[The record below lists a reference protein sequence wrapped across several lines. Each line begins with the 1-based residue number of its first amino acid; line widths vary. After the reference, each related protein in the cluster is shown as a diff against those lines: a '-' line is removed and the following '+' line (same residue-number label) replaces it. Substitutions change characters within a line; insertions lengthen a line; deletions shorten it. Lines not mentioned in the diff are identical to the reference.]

1 MNRQGIPLNCV
12 LSDCALATITAHLTT
27 LAYIS
32 MDKSQS
38 PSSLDPAFATGTLGQ
53 RVAAALLKKI
63 QADGLAV
70 GTRLPS
76 EQAMA
81 THFQVSRNIVREAI
95 ALLKQEGML
104 DTRKGSGAFVSRLP
118 GSTADAL
125 TAASIESLLNVIEV
139 RQGLEGETAA
149 LAALRRTPAQLLEL
163 ERALLRIETAV
174 ANGQDGVAED
184 FHFHLLIAR
193 ATGNS
198 AWARLVEMFAT
209 PIRSAVQVTRANEAR
224 RAELAAQV
232 LHEHRQIL
240 AAITAGSPENARAAA
255 IEHMQQAANRV
266 RQADRE
272 FWQGDGGALAR
283 QIV

>member
-1 MNRQGIPLNCV
+1 
-12 LSDCALATITAHLTT
+12 
-27 LAYIS
+27 
-32 MDKSQS
+32 MDKSHA
-38 PSSLDPAFATGTLGQ
+38 PSSPEAAFATGTLGQ

-63 QADGLAV
+63 QVDGLAV

-81 THFQVSRNIVREAI
+81 THFQVSRNIVRVAI
-95 ALLKQEGML
+95 ALLKQQGIL

-118 GSTADAL
+118 TPAPTPAADAL

-149 LAALRRTPAQLLEL
+149 LAALRRTPSQLLEL
-163 ERALLRIETAV
+163 ERALQRIETAV
-174 ANGQDGVAED
+174 ANGRDGVEED
-184 FHFHLLIAR
+184 FHFHLLIAE
-193 ATGNS
+193 ATGNG
-198 AWARLVEMFAT
+198 AWARLVEMFAA

-224 RAELAAQV
+224 RAEPAAQV

-240 AAITAGSPENARAAA
+240 GAIRDGVPENARAAA
-255 IEHMQQAANRV
+255 IEHMRQAAHRV